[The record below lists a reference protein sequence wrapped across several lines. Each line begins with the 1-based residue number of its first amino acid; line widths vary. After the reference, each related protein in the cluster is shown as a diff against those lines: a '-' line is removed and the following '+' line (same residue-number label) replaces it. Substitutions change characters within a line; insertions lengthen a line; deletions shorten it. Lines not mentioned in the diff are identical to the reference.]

1 MSVCLAVTKGIAV
14 SSLGLYAGIL
24 TTTSLVTIVT
34 PLEVLSQHLS
44 PVVCK
49 IGELASFLGTLST
62 GFFAASFFAAPPHL
76 RHPYLLYGALVAP
89 VSALYL
95 WGISRCNHKIKYNQK
110 KREEQ
115 SKSPQGPQLSDSV
128 VDLGK
133 ENKCD
138 APAGHPPINN
148 DGAKCPFGSA
158 TVTHCPPSADAHR
171 PKRCQKKI
179 NCHLA
184 VVTLAT
190 VAGFIS
196 SVVGIYGEGQ
206 LA

>member
-24 TTTSLVTIVT
+24 TTTSLVSLAT

-49 IGELASFLGTLST
+49 IGELASALGALST
-62 GFFAASFFAAPPHL
+62 GFFAASYFGAPPHL

-89 VSALYL
+89 VSAIYL
-95 WGISRCNHKIKYNQK
+95 WAISRCNHKSSYCQK
-110 KREEQ
+110 KKAAK
-115 SKSPQGPQLSDSV
+115 SKGTNAQQLSDSV
-128 VDLGK
+128 VDLGSD
-133 ENKCD
+133 NKSG
-138 APAGHPPINN
+138 APAGHPPISD

-158 TVTHCPPSADAHR
+158 TVTNSPASADSHR
-171 PKRCQKKI
+171 PKKCQKKI

-184 VVTLAT
+184 IVTLAT
-190 VAGFIS
+190 IAGFVS
-196 SVVGIYGEGQ
+196 SVVGIYGEGHF
-206 LA
+206 A